1 VRMVILLFLILLPI
15 GGMAQTIRI
24 LSIFVNKEPQ
34 LGARP
39 IDVEVS
45 MSNDTKVPIVL
56 NNRFFYLQ
64 DDTEAVY
71 SSLSRR
77 NNSDISFNVQLV
89 PGSKISQRLWFEV
102 PKALDLQ
109 NLSLCLHASENTSWD
124 DYLEI
129 SFALPVPATAPM
141 WHLARPGDPMDPLA
155 YVDPMKYANPSLGP
169 PKLFR
174 APDPEFPPGGA
185 QHVKEARGKI
195 VSVLSVIIDRKGY
208 PQQVQVVRAAGNGF
222 DEEAMKAVKQYR
234 FKPAMDRNGQ
244 PVAVKVRVEV
254 NFRVP

>member
-1 VRMVILLFLILLPI
+1 VRLIILLFLILLPI
-15 GGMAQTIRI
+15 GGMAQTVRI
-24 LSIFVNKEPQ
+24 LSIFVDKEPQ

-71 SSLSRR
+71 WSLSRR
-77 NNSDISFNVQLV
+77 NNSDISFNVPLA
-89 PGSKISQRLWFEV
+89 PGSKISQHLFFEV

-109 NLSLCLHASENTSWD
+109 NLRLCLHASENTSWD

-141 WHLARPGDPMDPLA
+141 WHLARPGDPVNPLA
-155 YVDPMKYANPSLGP
+155 YVDPVKNVNPSLAP
-169 PKLFR
+169 PKLRFG
-174 APDPEFPPGGA
+174 PDPKFPPGGA
-185 QHVKEARGKI
+185 QHVKEARGRI
-195 VSVLSVIIDRKGY
+195 VSVVSLIIDRKGY

-222 DEEAMKAVKQYR
+222 DEEAMEAVKQYR

-244 PVAVKVRVEV
+244 PVAVKARVEV
-254 NFRVP
+254 NFGIR